1 MDTKKVIRNRYLE
14 KRRQLMQELW
24 ERNSHRIFLRLK
36 EHPLFLQSEYIYSYV
51 DYQKEVDTHE
61 LIAYALEIGKKVAV
75 PKIMGNHM
83 EFYYLSSLDSLKPG
97 FHGIPEPDGAG
108 LATESKA
115 LMIMPGVAFD
125 PACNRIGYGKG
136 YYDRYLHAHPEHPT
150 IALAFELQI
159 TELIEAD
166 FHDIQPNLI
175 ITEERI
181 YE

>member
-1 MDTKKVIRNRYLE
+1 MDIKKAIRSRYLE
-14 KRRQLMQELW
+14 KRRQLTPELW
-24 ERNSHRIFLRLK
+24 ERNSHRIFQRLK
-36 EHPLFLQSEYIYSYV
+36 EHPLFQQSECIYSYV

-75 PKIMGNHM
+75 PKVMGNHM
-83 EFYYLSSLDSLKPG
+83 EFYYLRDPARLKPG
-97 FHGIPEPDGAG
+97 FHGILEPESEEF
-108 LATESKA
+108 ATDTKA
-115 LMIMPGVAFD
+115 LLIMPGVAFD
-125 PACNRIGYGKG
+125 LARNRIGYGKG

-159 TELIEAD
+159 TESIATD
-166 FHDIQPNLI
+166 FHDIQPNFI